1 MASLSIDV
9 GASAIFFICSFVG
22 AVVGAIVWSI
32 AWRVGFGEGRLT
44 VPLRLIYALAEHE
57 VACRGR
63 DPDQVARDPCRV
75 LALPE
80 RESRRLIASKLRSV
94 RSSAAPTSPRSA

>member
-1 MASLSIDV
+1 M
-9 GASAIFFICSFVG
+9 GASAVFFICSFVA
-22 AVVGAIVWSI
+22 AVVGAVVWSI

-63 DPDQVARDPCRV
+63 NPDQVVRDLSRV
-75 LALPE
+75 IALPE

-94 RSSAAPTSPRSA
+94 ASSPSPSSERSA